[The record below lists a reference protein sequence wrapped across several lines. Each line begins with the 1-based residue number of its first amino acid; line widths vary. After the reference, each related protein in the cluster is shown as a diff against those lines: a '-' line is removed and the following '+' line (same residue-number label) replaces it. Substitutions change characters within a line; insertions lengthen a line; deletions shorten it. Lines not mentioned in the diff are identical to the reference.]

1 MSDAKV
7 YLYIL
12 VMALVT
18 YLIRAIPFVLFRRQI
33 KSRFI
38 KSLLYYL
45 PYAVLTA
52 MTIPDIFTATVNTL
66 TAAIGCLAAVIFA
79 LFGKSLLTVAVA
91 ACAAAFISD
100 ILIRLL

>member
-1 MSDAKV
+1 MSDARV

-18 YLIRAIPFVLFRRQI
+18 YLIRAVPFVLFRRQI

-52 MTIPDIFTATVNTL
+52 MTIPDIFTATGSTL
-66 TAAIGCLAAVIFA
+66 TAAVGCLAAVIFA

-91 ACAAAFISD
+91 ACSAAFVCDMIMK
-100 ILIRLL
+100 LL

>member
-1 MSDAKV
+1 MSDAKC

-18 YLIRAIPFVLFRRQI
+18 YLIRAIPFVLFRKQI

-52 MTIPDIFTATVNTL
+52 MTIPDIFTSTGSTL
-66 TAAIGCLAAVIFA
+66 TAAVGCLAAVVFA
-79 LFGKSLLTVAVA
+79 LLGKSLLTVAVA
-91 ACAAAFISD
+91 ACMAAFLTD
-100 ILIRLL
+100 LAMKLL

>member
-18 YLIRAIPFVLFRRQI
+18 YLNRAIPFVLFRRQI

-38 KSLLYYL
+38 KSILYYL

-52 MTIPDIFTATVNTL
+52 MTIPDIFTATGNTL

-91 ACAAAFISD
+91 ACAAAFVCDMIMK
-100 ILIRLL
+100 IL

>member
-1 MSDAKV
+1 MSDAKC

-18 YLIRAIPFVLFRRQI
+18 YLIRAVPFVLFRRQI

-52 MTIPDIFTATVNTL
+52 MTIPDIFTATGNTL
-66 TAAIGCLAAVIFA
+66 TAAIGCLAAVVFA

-91 ACAAAFISD
+91 ACAAAFVCD
-100 ILIRLL
+100 LVMNLL

>member
-1 MSDAKV
+1 MSDFKV
-7 YLYIL
+7 YIYIL

-18 YLIRAIPFVLFRRQI
+18 YLIRAIPFVLFRKQI

-52 MTIPDIFTATVNTL
+52 MTIPDIL
-66 TAAIGCLAAVIFA
+66 PQPEIP
-79 LFGKSLLTVAVA
+79 
-91 ACAAAFISD
+91 
-100 ILIRLL
+100 

>member
-1 MSDAKV
+1 MSDAKC

-38 KSLLYYL
+38 KSLLYY
-45 PYAVLTA
+45 P
-52 MTIPDIFTATVNTL
+52 F
-66 TAAIGCLAAVIFA
+66 
-79 LFGKSLLTVAVA
+79 SL
-91 ACAAAFISD
+91 
-100 ILIRLL
+100 ILHR

>member
-52 MTIPDIFTATVNTL
+52 MTIPDIFTATRNTL

-91 ACAAAFISD
+91 ACAAAFVCDMIIK
-100 ILIRLL
+100 IL

>member
-1 MSDAKV
+1 MSDARV

-18 YLIRAIPFVLFRRQI
+18 YLIRAVPFVLFRRQI

-52 MTIPDIFTATVNTL
+52 MTIPDIFSATGSTL
-66 TAAIGCLAAVIFA
+66 TAAVGCLAAVIFA

-91 ACAAAFISD
+91 ACAAAFVCD
-100 ILIRLL
+100 LLMKLF

>member
-1 MSDAKV
+1 MTDMKV

-18 YLIRAIPFVLFRRQI
+18 YLIRALPFVLFRRQI

-52 MTIPDIFTATVNTL
+52 MTIPDIFYATGNTL
-66 TAAIGCLAAVIFA
+66 TAAVGCLAAVIFA

-91 ACAAAFISD
+91 ACASAFVCD
-100 ILIRLL
+100 MVMKLF

>member
-1 MSDAKV
+1 MK
-7 YLYIL
+7 LFFYIF
-12 VMALVT
+12 VMAGVT
-18 YLIRAIPFVLFRRQI
+18 YLIRMLPFVIFKKKIQN
-33 KSRFI
+33 RFI
-38 KSLLYYL
+38 RSFLLYI

-52 MTIPDIFTATVNTL
+52 MTIPDIFTATGNTL

-79 LFGKSLLTVAVA
+79 LFGKSLLTVAIA

>member
-1 MSDAKV
+1 MPNAKV

-18 YLIRAIPFVLFRRQI
+18 YLIRAIPFVLFRKQI
-33 KSRFI
+33 RSRFI

-52 MTIPDIFTATVNTL
+52 MTIPDIFTATGNTL
-66 TAAIGCLAAVIFA
+66 TAAIGCLTAVVFA

-91 ACAAAFISD
+91 ACASAFISD
-100 ILIRLL
+100 ILIKLL

>member
-52 MTIPDIFTATVNTL
+52 MTIPDIFTATGNTL
-66 TAAIGCLAAVIFA
+66 TATIGCLAAVIFA

-91 ACAAAFISD
+91 ACAAAFVCDMIMK
-100 ILIRLL
+100 IL

>member
-1 MSDAKV
+1 MSDAKC

-12 VMALVT
+12 MMALVT
-18 YLIRAIPFVLFRRQI
+18 YLIRAVPFVLFRRQI

-52 MTIPDIFTATVNTL
+52 MTIPDIFYATGNTL

-91 ACAAAFISD
+91 ACAAAFACD
-100 ILIRLL
+100 LLMKFI

>member
-1 MSDAKV
+1 MSDARC

-18 YLIRAIPFVLFRRQI
+18 YLIRAVPFVLFRKQI

-52 MTIPDIFTATVNTL
+52 MTSIPKAP
-66 TAAIGCLAAVIFA
+66 TAARSNLKR
-79 LFGKSLLTVAVA
+79 GKTS
-91 ACAAAFISD
+91 
-100 ILIRLL
+100 

>member
-12 VMALVT
+12 VKALVT

-52 MTIPDIFTATVNTL
+52 MTIPDIFTATGNTL

-91 ACAAAFISD
+91 ACAAAFVCDMIIK
-100 ILIRLL
+100 IL

>member
-1 MSDAKV
+1 MSEARV

-18 YLIRAIPFVLFRRQI
+18 YLIRAVPFVLFRKQI

-52 MTIPDIFTATVNTL
+52 MTIPDIFTATGNTL

-79 LFGKSLLTVAVA
+79 LFRKSLLTVAVA
-91 ACAAAFISD
+91 ACSAAFVCDMIMK
-100 ILIRLL
+100 LL

>member
-1 MSDAKV
+1 MPDVKV

-18 YLIRAIPFVLFRRQI
+18 YLIRAVPFVLFRKQI

-38 KSLLYYL
+38 KSLLFYL

-52 MTIPDIFTATVNTL
+52 MTIPDIFTATGNAFTSAV
-66 TAAIGCLAAVIFA
+66 GCLAAIAFA
-79 LFGKSLLTVAVA
+79 LLGKSLLTVAVA
-91 ACAAAFISD
+91 ACLAAFVCD
-100 ILIRLL
+100 LAMKLF

>member
-1 MSDAKV
+1 MSDARC

-52 MTIPDIFTATVNTL
+52 MTIPDIFTATGSTL
-66 TAAIGCLAAVIFA
+66 TAAVGCLAAVVFA

-91 ACAAAFISD
+91 ACAAAFVCD
-100 ILIRLL
+100 LLMKVF

>member
-52 MTIPDIFTATVNTL
+52 MTIPDIFTATGNTL
-66 TAAIGCLAAVIFA
+66 TAAIGCLAAVIFS